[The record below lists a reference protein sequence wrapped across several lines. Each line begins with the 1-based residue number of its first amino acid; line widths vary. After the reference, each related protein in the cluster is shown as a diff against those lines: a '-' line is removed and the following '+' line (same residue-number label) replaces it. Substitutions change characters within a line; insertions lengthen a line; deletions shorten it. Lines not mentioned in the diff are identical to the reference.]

1 MKILHIV
8 EDFSIKSGGLRSAID
23 GLNNHLNQNGIQS
36 YILSSEKENEDT
48 IYTVSA
54 TNKWLYNKDWISK
67 IDSIV
72 SDKKIDI
79 IHIHG
84 VWLYPQYIGAK
95 YAIKNNIPFVF
106 SCHGMYQPWLWKK
119 GTLKKKL
126 YLNFLS
132 KKWFSKAKVIHTIT
146 EDETKNAQQFFKKT
160 EFIEIPNLISF
171 SKREVTPDFSDK
183 YVLYLGRLNK
193 TKGIDLL
200 IAAFANLV
208 DKGITLKIAGGFND
222 YKKELETLVKKR
234 GLEEKVMFL
243 GEVKG
248 TAKEKLIQNAWA
260 MVSPTFSDVI
270 GIVNLEAGLFKT
282 PMITTYKTG
291 LKTTWNNNGGFLIE
305 PTISELEKALAE
317 VVNYTLEERIANGEK
332 LHAFVKE
339 NYSWEQQFPKWK
351 DLYERTLK
359 S

>member
-8 EDFSIKSGGLRSAID
+8 EDFSVKSGGLRSAIYSLDDHLKKD
-23 GLNNHLNQNGIQS
+23 GFQS
-36 YILSSEKENEDT
+36 YILSSEKEKEDT
-48 IYTVSA
+48 IYTVPA
-54 TNKWLYNKDWISK
+54 TNKWLYHKDWINK

-72 SDKKIDI
+72 SEKKIDI

-95 YAIKNNIPFVF
+95 YAVKNNIPFVF

-126 YLNFLS
+126 YLHFLS
-132 KKWFSKAKVIHTIT
+132 KKWFRKAKVIHTIT
-146 EDETKNAQQFFKKT
+146 ENETKNTRKFFKKAQ
-160 EFIEIPNLISF
+160 FIEIPNLVSF
-171 SKREVTPDFSDK
+171 STTEAVPDFSDK
-183 YVLYLGRLNK
+183 YILYLGRLNK
-193 TKGIDLL
+193 TKGIDVL
-200 IAAFANLV
+200 ITAFANIV
-208 DKGITLKIAGGFND
+208 DKKVTLKIAGGFND
-222 YKKELETLVKKR
+222 YKKELETLVKTYKLGER
-234 GLEEKVMFL
+234 VEFL

-248 TAKEKLIQNAWA
+248 TIKEKLIQNAWA

-291 LKTTWNNNGGFLIE
+291 LKNAWNSNGGFLIE
-305 PTISELEKALAE
+305 PTISELEKALTE
-317 VVNYTLEERIANGEK
+317 VVNYTIEKRIAKGEQ

-351 DLYERTLK
+351 DLYELTLK